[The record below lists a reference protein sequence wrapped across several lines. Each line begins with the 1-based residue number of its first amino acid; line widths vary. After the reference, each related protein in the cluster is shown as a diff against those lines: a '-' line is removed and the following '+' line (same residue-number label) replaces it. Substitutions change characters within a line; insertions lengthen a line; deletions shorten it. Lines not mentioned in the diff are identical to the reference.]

1 MPTSLHPHFEGM
13 RLSVHH
19 ANDGR
24 LWFDGHEV
32 TRLLDYSDSA
42 LAIHQYCR
50 VEGLSFGEG
59 DHPEPRLDL
68 ENVYRL
74 AFASSSPYAPRFTTW
89 LTHYLLP
96 QLCNP
101 KSSCVHL
108 FGRQLQ
114 ILDWQDDWWIRM
126 RDVAEAFDMGW
137 VAR

>member
-1 MPTSLHPHFEGM
+1 MPTPHHPRFEGM

-19 ANDGR
+19 EHDGR
-24 LWFDGHEV
+24 LWFDGNEIA
-32 TRLLDYSDSA
+32 RLLDYSDGA

-74 AFASSSPYAPRFTTW
+74 AFASRSAYAPRFSAW
-89 LTHYLLP
+89 LTHRLLP

-126 RDVAEAFDMGW
+126 RDVVEAFDIGRT
-137 VAR
+137 VR